1 MTKAY
6 KYFSSNNLTNTIIIY
21 YKFFS
26 IYKGDAMKKHSTI
39 LTIFAAVLLGIFLLN
54 IQVQAQ
60 GVTTS
65 AMSGTVMD
73 TNDDPLPGANIIAV
87 HVPSGSQYGAATR
100 LDGRFVIQGMR
111 VGGPYTV
118 TASYIGFQNQVQENI
133 FISLGV
139 AANLQFVLSD
149 QEVEIGEVTITAQR
163 DAIFSNDR
171 TGAATTVSFENIQ
184 ALPTISGRI
193 EDFTRLT
200 PQANAS
206 SFAGQDNRLNNIT
219 VDGSYFNN
227 SFGLAGQPG
236 DRTNVAP
243 ISLEAIEELQVSI
256 APYDVRQGNFVGAGV
271 NTVTRSGTNEF
282 SGSVYY
288 MFRNEAQV
296 GSRAGENT
304 FNPGTFTY
312 DNIGVRLG
320 GPIVKNKLFFFGSF
334 ESDQLIQP
342 GTTYLANTGNQTVGG
357 NITRVRASTMDS
369 LSNFLQSNFGYETGP
384 YQGYDHETPALR
396 FLLRFDYNLD
406 DKNKLSLR
414 YTHLDS
420 ETVVLASNSSSLGFG
435 QRRTNLTGLNFQN
448 SNYIILENIRS
459 IVGEW
464 NTNIGNNMSN
474 NLIIGYNY
482 SDESRDSRGTM
493 FPFVDV
499 LDGGSVYTSFGFEPF
514 TPSNELR
521 YNSFQLQNNFTLFLT
536 DHYLTFGAS
545 LERYESENVFFP
557 GSQSAYT
564 YNSLEDFYAD
574 ANGYLSDP
582 NRTIATN
589 PATGDTITLRRF
601 QVRWSNQPGLDKPL
615 QPLKLLYGG
624 IYAQDEWQILKN
636 LRLTIGVRAD
646 APMFEET
653 GFKNAQ
659 VDTLFFRDED
669 GQTVQY
675 KTDKLPDVNILFS
688 PRLGFNWDVFENQTT
703 QVRGGSGIFTGRP
716 AYVWISNQIGE
727 NGVLTGFQQID
738 NTSIRPF
745 NPDVNHYKQPAT
757 GEPPSSY
764 GLAFTDPEFK
774 FPQIWRSNFAVDQR
788 LPFGFIGTAEFLYNK
803 DVNGIYYINAN
814 LTEPSTNF
822 AGVDNRPRWT
832 AGNRVNSNITSA
844 IVLKNQSE
852 GYSYNIA
859 LSLEK
864 PFNNNWYTKLGW
876 SYGESKN
883 TVDPGSIAFGS
894 WNNNQ
899 HSGDPNNPGA
909 SFSTSTLGHRVFA
922 ALSYRFGSV
931 DYSGGMF
938 GATTVSLF
946 WEGGHAFGID
956 PFNFFQRTTS
966 YTFSGDL
973 NGDGGTSNDLIYIHN
988 DQSEMNFQEYATGGV
1003 TYTAAM
1009 QAAAWDAFIQQ
1020 DEYLSKN
1027 RGKYAERNGIRLPM
1041 VFRGDFSISQDVYF
1055 NVLNK
1060 RQTLQ
1065 FRVTVL
1071 NVGNLLNKEWGVA
1084 DRLVSNQPLIVPTTA
1099 QGGPADANGAAQYRL
1114 RVVNGELINKSTEK
1128 SVTIFDVY
1136 RMQFGV
1142 RYMFN

>member
-1 MTKAY
+1 
-6 KYFSSNNLTNTIIIY
+6 
-21 YKFFS
+21 
-26 IYKGDAMKKHSTI
+26 MKKHFTIICTIAAILFGI
-39 LTIFAAVLLGIFLLN
+39 LTINSPL
-54 IQVQAQ
+54 QAQ

-65 AMSGTVMD
+65 GIIGTVVD
-73 TNDDPLPGANIIAV
+73 TNGDPLPGANIIAV

-100 LDGRFVIQGMR
+100 LDGRFVLQGMR

-118 TASYIGFQNQVQENI
+118 TASYVGFQNQIQENI
-133 FISLGV
+133 YLSLGV
-139 AANLQFVLSD
+139 AATLEFTLSD
-149 QEVEIGEVTITAQR
+149 QEVQMGEVTITAQR
-163 DAIFSNDR
+163 DAVFSADR
-171 TGAATTVSFENIQ
+171 TGAATSVSIENLQ
-184 ALPTISGRI
+184 SLPTISRRI

-243 ISLEAIEELQVSI
+243 ISIDAIEELQVSI
-256 APYDVRQGNFVGAGV
+256 APYDVRQGNFIGAGV
-271 NTVTRSGTNEF
+271 NTVTKSGTNEY

-288 MFRNEAQV
+288 LFRNEASV
-296 GSRAGENT
+296 GSRAADNT

-312 DNIGVRLG
+312 DQIGVRLG
-320 GPIVKNKLFFFGSF
+320 GPIIKNKLFFFGSF
-334 ESDQLIQP
+334 ESEQLIQP
-342 GTTYLANTGNQTVGG
+342 GTTYLANTGAQTVGG
-357 NITRVRASTMDS
+357 NITRVRASTLDS
-369 LSNFLQSNFGYETGP
+369 LSNFLRQNFGYDTGP

-396 FLLRFDYNLD
+396 FLLRMDYNLD
-406 DKNKLSLR
+406 DRNKISLR

-420 ETVVLASNSSSLGFG
+420 ETDVLLSNSSSLGFG
-435 QRRTNLTGLNFQN
+435 NRRTNLTGLNFQN

-464 NTNIGNNMSN
+464 NTSIGNNMAN
-474 NLIIGYNY
+474 NLIVGYNE

-499 LDGGSVYTSFGFEPF
+499 LDGGTVYTSFGFEPF
-514 TPSNELR
+514 TPNNELR
-521 YNSFQLQNNFTLFLT
+521 YNSLQLQNNFTWFLT
-536 DHYLTFGAS
+536 DHYLTFGVS
-545 LERYESENVFFP
+545 LEKYESENVFYP
-557 GSQSAYT
+557 GSQSVYT
-564 YNSLEDFYAD
+564 YNSLADFYAD
-574 ANGYLSDP
+574 ANGYLSNP
-582 NRTIATN
+582 NRTIATD

-601 QVRWSNQPGLDKPL
+601 QVRWTNQSGQDKPV
-615 QPLKLLYGG
+615 QPLKLFYGG
-624 IYAQDEWQILKN
+624 IYAQDEWQVLKN
-636 LRLTIGVRAD
+636 LRLTLGIRAD

-669 GQTVQY
+669 GQSVQY

-688 PRLGFNWDVFENQTT
+688 PRFGFNWDVFDNQTT
-703 QVRGGSGIFTGRP
+703 QVRGGSGIFTGKP

-727 NGVLTGFQQID
+727 NGVLTGFQQLD
-738 NTSIRPF
+738 NTFARPF
-745 NPDVNHYKQPAT
+745 NPDPNHYKQPAT

-764 GLAFTDPEFK
+764 GLAFTDPDFK
-774 FPQIWRSNFAVDQR
+774 FPQIWRSNIAVDQR

-814 LTEPSTNF
+814 LTEPNTAFS
-822 AGVDNRPRWT
+822 GVDNRPRWT

-844 IVLKNQSE
+844 IVLKNQDE

-859 LSLEK
+859 LTLEK
-864 PFNNNWYTKLGW
+864 PFTNNWYTKLGW
-876 SYGESKN
+876 SYGEAKN

-899 HSGDPNNPGA
+899 HSGNPNNPGA
-909 SFSTSTLGHRVFA
+909 AFSTATLGHRVFA
-922 ALSYRFGSV
+922 AFSYKFGSV
-931 DYSGGMF
+931 DYTGSVFGG
-938 GATTVSLF
+938 TTVSLF

-956 PFNFFQRTTS
+956 PFIYFQRTTS

-973 NGDGGTSNDLIYIHN
+973 NGDGGTSNDLIYIHAN
-988 DQSEMNFQEYATGGV
+988 QSEMNFQEFTSGGV

-1009 QAAAWDAFIQQ
+1009 QAAAWDAYIEQ
-1020 DEYLSKN
+1020 DSYLSKN
-1027 RGKYAERNGIRLPM
+1027 RGKYAERNGIRLPL
-1041 VFRGDFSISQDVYF
+1041 VFRADLSIIQDVYIDI
-1055 NVLNK
+1055 LNK
-1060 RQTLQ
+1060 RNTLQ
-1065 FRVTVL
+1065 FRVDFL

-1084 DRLVSNQPLIVPTTA
+1084 ERLVTTQPLIVPTTA
-1099 QGGPADANGAAQYRL
+1099 QGGPADANGVAQYRL
-1114 RVVNGELINKSTEK
+1114 RVINGELINKSTEK
-1128 SVTIFDVY
+1128 SATIYDVF

>member
-1 MTKAY
+1 MKQYATL
-6 KYFSSNNLTNTIIIY
+6 FSVIAAFL
-21 YKFFS
+21 FS
-26 IYKGDAMKKHSTI
+26 ILIWNVPM
-39 LTIFAAVLLGIFLLN
+39 
-54 IQVQAQ
+54 QAQ

-65 AMSGTVMD
+65 AINGTV
-73 TNDDPLPGANIIAV
+73 TETSGDPLPGANVIAV
-87 HVPSGSQYGAATR
+87 HDPSGTQYGAATR

-118 TASYIGFQNQVQENI
+118 TVSYVGYQNQVQENI
-133 FISLGV
+133 FLSLGV
-139 AANLQFVLSD
+139 TTNLEFVLSD
-149 QEVEIGEVTITAQR
+149 REVEIGEVTIVAQK
-163 DAIFSNDR
+163 DAIFGSDR
-171 TGAATTVSFENIQ
+171 TGAATSVSVENIQ
-184 ALPTISGRI
+184 SLPTISRRI

-200 PQANAS
+200 PQANAN

-243 ISLEAIEELQVSI
+243 ISIDAIDQIQVNI
-256 APYDVRQGNFVGAGV
+256 APFDVRQGNFVGAGV
-271 NTVTRSGTNEF
+271 NTVTKSGTNEY

-288 MFRNEAQV
+288 LFRNEAQV
-296 GSRAGENT
+296 GSKAGEND
-304 FNPGTFTY
+304 FNPGTFNY
-312 DNIGVRLG
+312 DQIGVRLG

-334 ESDQLIQP
+334 ESDKLVQP

-357 NITRVRASTMDS
+357 NITRVLASDMDQ
-369 LSNFLQSNFGYETGP
+369 LSSYLKTNFGYDTGP
-384 YQGYDHETPALR
+384 YQGYDHETPAIR

-406 DKNKLSLR
+406 DQNKFSLR

-420 ETVVLASNSSSLGFG
+420 ETDVLISNSSSLGFG
-435 QRRTNLTGLNFQN
+435 NRRTNLTGLNFQN

-464 NTNIGNNMSN
+464 NTNFGDNMSN
-474 NLIIGYNY
+474 NFIAGYTYN
-482 SDESRDSRGTM
+482 DESRDSRGSM
-493 FPFVDV
+493 FPFVDI
-499 LDGGSVYTSFGFEPF
+499 LESGTVYTSFGFEPF

-521 YNSFQLQNNFTLFLT
+521 YNSLQVQNNFTWFLT

-545 LERYESENVFFP
+545 FERYESENVFFP

-564 YNSLEDFYAD
+564 YNSLADFYAD
-574 ANGYLSDP
+574 ANGYLADP
-582 NRTIATN
+582 NRPVGSIAID
-589 PATGDTITLRRF
+589 PATGDTITLSRF
-601 QVRWSNQPGLDKPL
+601 QVRWSNQPGQDKPI
-615 QPLKLLYGG
+615 QPLELYYGG
-624 IYAQDEWQILKN
+624 LYAQDEWQLLKN
-636 LRLTIGVRAD
+636 LRLTVGVRAD

-669 GQTVQY
+669 GKSVQY

-688 PRLGFNWDVFENQTT
+688 PRFGFNWDAFDDQTT
-703 QVRGGSGIFTGRP
+703 QIRGGSGIFTGRP

-727 NGVLTGFQQID
+727 NGVLTGFEQIN

-745 NPDVNHYKQPAT
+745 NPDPNHYKQDPT

-764 GLAFTDPEFK
+764 GLAFSDPDFK
-774 FPQIWRSNFAVDQR
+774 FPQIWRSNIAVDQR

-814 LTEPSTNF
+814 LTEPNTAF

-832 AGNRVNSNITSA
+832 TGNRVNSNITSA
-844 IVLKNQSE
+844 IVLKNQSD
-852 GYSYNIA
+852 GYSYNMA

-864 PFNNNWYTKLGW
+864 PFTDNWYTKLGW
-876 SYGESKN
+876 SYGEAKN

-899 HSGDPNNPGA
+899 HSGNPNNPGTA
-909 SFSTSTLGHRVFA
+909 FSTSTLGHRVFA
-922 ALSYRFGSV
+922 ALSYRFGNT
-931 DYSGGMF
+931 DYTGSIF
-938 GATTVSLF
+938 GSTTVSLF

-988 DQSEMNFQEYATGGV
+988 NTSEMNFQEFTSGGV
-1003 TYTAAM
+1003 TYTSAM
-1009 QAAAWDAFIQQ
+1009 QAAAWDAFIKQ
-1020 DEYLSKN
+1020 DSYLNEN

-1041 VFRGDFSISQDVYF
+1041 VFRADLSVIQDVYIDI
-1055 NVLNK
+1055 LNK
-1060 RQTLQ
+1060 RNTLQ
-1065 FRVTVL
+1065 FRFDIL
-1071 NVGNLLNKEWGVA
+1071 NVGNLFNKDWGVA
-1084 DRLVSNQPLIVPTTA
+1084 ERLVTTQPLLVPTAA
-1099 QGGPADANGAAQYRL
+1099 QGGPADAEGRAQYRL

-1128 SVTIFDVY
+1128 SATIFDVF